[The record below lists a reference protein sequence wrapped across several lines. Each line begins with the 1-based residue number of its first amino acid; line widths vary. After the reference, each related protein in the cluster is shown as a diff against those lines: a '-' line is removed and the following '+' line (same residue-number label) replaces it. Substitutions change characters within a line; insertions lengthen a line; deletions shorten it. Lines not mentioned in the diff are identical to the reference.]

1 MNADCLIWKWFFFTS
16 LKRQRMCS
24 TQLSSK
30 LKQCPGKCQHKLT
43 QVGKKKQKTADHTK
57 YPLVYSIS
65 LPRLSVLYSTFYPE
79 TYVWT
84 PRPRAISAICQLRL
98 DWNVNGPINE
108 KRFEHKPTRE
118 KCRRSRQKL
127 ELWIYINWP

>member
-43 QVGKKKQKTADHTK
+43 QVEKKNRKLLTTQ
-57 YPLVYSIS
+57 SIRS
-65 LPRLSVLYSTFYPE
+65 YIVFLFRDYLFFI
-79 TYVWT
+79 
-84 PRPRAISAICQLRL
+84 A
-98 DWNVNGPINE
+98 
-108 KRFEHKPTRE
+108 RFT
-118 KCRRSRQKL
+118 QKL
-127 ELWIYINWP
+127 MCGHHALEQFPQFAN